1 MLETNHLDQ
10 TVLQNNL
17 NWRKNMLFTKE
28 MVKSWLPHREPF
40 LFVDSV
46 QSITREGL
54 PVDGILDAKGLAGL
68 EVLASYFTDPKHPIF
83 KGHFPNNPILP
94 GVVQVEM
101 MAQASSFCM
110 AKMFEDPMSNELDVA
125 LVSVSNAKFRKSIF
139 PDMDLTIKTV
149 CKKLRGPMV
158 TQDCQLFNGD
168 QLMSEASIMASVK
181 FS

>member
-1 MLETNHLDQ
+1 MLENNHLDQ
-10 TVLQNNL
+10 TVHQNNP
-17 NWRKNMLFTKE
+17 NWGKNMLFTKE
-28 MVKSWLPHREPF
+28 MVKSWLPHRDPF

-54 PVDGILDAKGLAGL
+54 PVDGILDSKELAGL
-68 EVLASYFTDPKHPIF
+68 EVIANFYANPDHSIF
-83 KGHFPNNPILP
+83 KGHFPGNPILP

-110 AKMFEDPMSNELDVA
+110 TKMFEDPMGNKLDVA
-125 LVSVSNAKFRKSIF
+125 LVSISNAKFRKSIF